1 MAVEIKQ
8 NGKKKK
14 LDLFYHLVKD
24 EDLKMSTP
32 THYHFSS
39 ETDSLIKFSNKDYI
53 PKTIYIAP
61 KLHLADT
68 IQSELELVLEA
79 VHHEKTKIFLCIGIN
94 FVTDMENEEWVFP
107 LKTSSLEHLFSQ
119 CTKNHVY
126 QTKSKNI
133 VIVCSKSISVNGV
146 KPKMAI
152 SSKTAYKDII
162 DNDSYNLLSLVET
175 SKDNGVKEVQ
185 AKSSDVHFEKL
196 LFQTPKEKS
205 LEKTIDIE
213 EGFKSGTYME
223 CKLLKEDATDHDQV
237 YEDVAVV
244 PLATNTYERGMVTF
258 SHFLHFFLVTF
269 GAGVGFPHLFMNLFS
284 LGDFK
289 DSAGNTNFFRTI
301 VGYSSF
307 IIFFLVGLIMLLIG
321 LLDPRYKQLKQN
333 NEEIKQGS
341 LLATV
346 GFYFIL
352 IHCSFALGMFA
363 MKKFEYSNF
372 KTMFRNDNLN
382 GSFFD
387 IMDGLM

>member
-1 MAVEIKQ
+1 MAVEIKH
-8 NGKKKK
+8 NGKKNK

-32 THYHFSS
+32 THYHFPS
-39 ETDSLIKFSNKDYI
+39 ETDSLIKFSKKEYV
-53 PKTIYIAP
+53 PKNIFIAP

-79 VHHEKTKIFLCIGIN
+79 VNNEKNTKIFLCIGLN
-94 FVTDMENEEWVFP
+94 FVTDMKNKEWVFP
-107 LKTSSLEHLFSQ
+107 LKTPSLEHLFSQ
-119 CTKNHVY
+119 CLKNHVY

-146 KPKMAI
+146 KPKMTM

-162 DNDSYNLLSLVET
+162 DNDSYNVLSLVET
-175 SKDNGVKEVQ
+175 SKDNGVKEVPT
-185 AKSSDVHFEKL
+185 KSSNVRFEKM
-196 LFQTPKEKS
+196 LFHKKS
-205 LEKTIDIE
+205 VEEQSIE

-223 CKLLKEDATDHDQV
+223 CKLLQEDATDHNQV

-244 PLATNTYERGMVTF
+244 PLSTNTYERGMVTF

-269 GAGVGFPHLFMNLFS
+269 GAGVGFPHLFLNLFS
-284 LGDFK
+284 SGDFK
-289 DSAGNTNFFRTI
+289 DNAGNTNFFRTI
-301 VGYSSF
+301 IGYSSF
-307 IIFFLVGLIMLLIG
+307 ILFFLVGLIMLLIG

-333 NEEIKQGS
+333 EQEIKQGS
-341 LLATV
+341 VLATV

-363 MKKFEYSNF
+363 MKKFEYSDF